1 MLKTTDKNKRFQLS
15 HMSLM
20 SVDKF
25 APRRCILIQSAANY
39 YAPFTA
45 EYAATHKLTFSRMPC
60 FSYCLLNY
68 LNHFII
74 ARKAQEF
81 DSHWSERR
89 KEALEKRRFFSL
101 SSVGPGGCSCYK
113 WMAVYFIHSTA
124 NKRAHGNVSVD
135 CILWGICIIYNLTQ
149 STDNEW
155 FALTLTAIQCNC
167 CAHFLFPLWRLL
179 PVL

>member
-1 MLKTTDKNKRFQLS
+1 
-15 HMSLM
+15 M

-25 APRRCILIQSAANY
+25 APRRCIPIQSAANY

-45 EYAATHKLTFSRMPC
+45 EYAAAHNLTFSRMPC

-74 ARKAQEF
+74 ARNVFQKLKNSIRIGAKE
-81 DSHWSERR
+81 ER
-89 KEALEKRRFFSL
+89 KLWKRRFFSL

-113 WMAVYFIHSTA
+113 WRCIIYIHSTA

>member
-25 APRRCILIQSAANY
+25 APRRCIPIQSAANY

-45 EYAATHKLTFSRMPC
+45 EYAAAHKLTFSRMPC

-74 ARKAQEF
+74 ARNVFQKLKNSIRIGAKE
-81 DSHWSERR
+81 ERKLWKNAGLR
-89 KEALEKRRFFSL
+89 SGR
-101 SSVGPGGCSCYK
+101 VD
-113 WMAVYFIHSTA
+113 AVATSGW
-124 NKRAHGNVSVD
+124 R
-135 CILWGICIIYNLTQ
+135 CIIYIVQPIKEPMGTFR
-149 STDNEW
+149 ST
-155 FALTLTAIQCNC
+155 ASCGVSV
-167 CAHFLFPLWRLL
+167 LFII
-179 PVL
+179 